1 MITVEDLAE
10 ILNEEIS
17 EEFVD
22 LVKDAVYSKG
32 IPVDMD
38 CEDMVDILR
47 NIVELI
53 NELPT

>member
-47 NIVELI
+47 NIVEAI